1 MTPESLP
8 EHADDRPPALQHLA
22 DHLLRPRASKI
33 TADDAVKLIEAP
45 DPAQE
50 VGAILRRI
58 KRLLLSGCAADDI
71 LIAVRDW
78 GQYGGQIAA
87 QGRRYGL
94 PLALHYGDPLAQNP
108 AVVALLNLIDL
119 HAGDFR
125 RRDLLD
131 ALRSPYFDVPGIAA
145 EQVDL
150 LERISR
156 EFRILGGRGAWLEV
170 VALAAQGAALLDDE
184 DESTALV
191 VDHETAAQLWG
202 ALNAFF
208 TAVTPPATGTTADYV
223 AWLETLIG
231 ADLPDPDEDEPRR
244 SDLHPEYPRVYP
256 RRSRLPP
263 CRKRPRRPRPRGAAS
278 GQV

>member
-1 MTPESLP
+1 MTL
-8 EHADDRPPALQHLA
+8 
-22 DHLLRPRASKI
+22 
-33 TADDAVKLIEAP
+33 VEAP
-45 DPAQE
+45 DPARE

-58 KRLLLSGCAADDI
+58 KALLLDGGNPTGCLPDDI

-131 ALRSPYFDVPGIAA
+131 VLHAPYFDVPGIDPT
-145 EQVDL
+145 QVDL

-156 EFRILGGRGAWLEV
+156 EFRVLGGRGAWLEA

-184 DESTALV
+184 DEERPRWWSITRR
-191 VDHETAAQLWG
+191 
-202 ALNAFF
+202 
-208 TAVTPPATGTTADYV
+208 
-223 AWLETLIG
+223 
-231 ADLPDPDEDEPRR
+231 RR
-244 SDLHPEYPRVYP
+244 SFGARSTPSS
-256 RRSRLPP
+256 RR
-263 CRKRPRRPRPRGAAS
+263 
-278 GQV
+278 